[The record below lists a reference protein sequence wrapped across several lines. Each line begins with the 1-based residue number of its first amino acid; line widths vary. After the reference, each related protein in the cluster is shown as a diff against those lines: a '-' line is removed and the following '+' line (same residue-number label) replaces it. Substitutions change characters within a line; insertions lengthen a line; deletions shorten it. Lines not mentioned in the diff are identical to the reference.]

1 MLNSPNVDME
11 ILMSVFPNELNE
23 VKEDKILSKRLEI
36 EGYVLGLF

>member
-36 EGYVLGLF
+36 EGYVLNLF